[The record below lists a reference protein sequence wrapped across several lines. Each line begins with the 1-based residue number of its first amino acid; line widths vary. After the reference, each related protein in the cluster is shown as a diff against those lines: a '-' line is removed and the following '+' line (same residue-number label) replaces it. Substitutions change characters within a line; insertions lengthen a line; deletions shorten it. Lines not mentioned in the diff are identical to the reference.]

1 MLDHVT
7 QDFAVKIVAA
17 LILGGM
23 IGWQR
28 EMSQKPAGFRTH
40 ILIVLGST
48 AVMETSSLMGRQTGA
63 DPTRIASNI
72 IVGIGFIGA
81 GTILKEGPTVYGL
94 TTAAT
99 IWTAGALGLAIGA
112 GYYGP
117 ALLLTIATLVV
128 LIGFGRLEV
137 LVRRKSV
144 MRRYEVIAR
153 DDEKVV
159 ALIQQ
164 ALGASQTTRRGGLD
178 FRRNGDRLSLSFE
191 VGGLPARH
199 ESLFNDLRGL
209 KEVIEIRTA

>member
-1 MLDHVT
+1 MPANLTVDLVLK
-7 QDFAVKIVAA
+7 VVAA
-17 LILGGM
+17 LVLGGM

-28 EMSQKPAGFRTH
+28 ELAQKPAGFRTH
-40 ILIVLGST
+40 ILIVLG
-48 AVMETSSLMGRQTGA
+48 AAILMETSRFAGVAFGG

-153 DDEKVV
+153 DDE
-159 ALIQQ
+159 
-164 ALGASQTTRRGGLD
+164 
-178 FRRNGDRLSLSFE
+178 
-191 VGGLPARH
+191 
-199 ESLFNDLRGL
+199 
-209 KEVIEIRTA
+209 